1 MNVVYVCIL
10 YIGKPGGQM
19 SGHVVVVVVVAVVLP
34 PRGSRV

>member
-19 SGHVVVVVVVAVVLP
+19 SGHVVVVVAVVLP